1 MLNFI
6 IGYVF
11 GMLATFFILAFFM
24 GAYSNEHE
32 HRQTYFSERSVFLL
46 QDYKEI
52 KATDYMSRSRE
63 VVNKNFECVGSNFS
77 GDTFPTINLFAG
89 MFCYRTDKKTLY
101 QLDVNLS
108 TWHEV
113 YKFTSDNKTYI
124 ANAYHADS
132 ADKAKYDESGKELA
146 SYLSDITFSDGVL
159 FKTNTKGKKTVVL
172 KKMSAATQTKAG
184 ESGLVPPAQAGQQA
198 CLLTGAGEWINV
210 IDLIYPVGSIYM
222 STNQINPSKLFGGAW
237 EALEQGRVLLSQG
250 TNYPAGS
257 KGGEETITLTEDNM
271 PKHTHRAS
279 VERTTLRGSFIA
291 ANQVGWDDG
300 QTTGCFTKSGK
311 WAGGCGH
318 KSDGREVVNF
328 NADHYHDITVQPA
341 GYSKP
346 HTNMQPYLSVYMW
359 KRIL

>member
-1 MLNFI
+1 M
-6 IGYVF
+6 
-11 GMLATFFILAFFM
+11 
-24 GAYSNEHE
+24 
-32 HRQTYFSERSVFLL
+32 

-63 VVNKNFECVGSNFS
+63 FINKNFECVGSNFS
-77 GDTFPTINLFAG
+77 GETFPTINLFAG

-159 FKTNTKGKKTVVL
+159 SKTNAKGEETVVL

-198 CLLTGAGEWINV
+198 CLLTGAGEWINI

-237 EALEQGRVLLSQG
+237 EALEQGRVLLAQG

-257 KGGEETITLTEDNM
+257 KGGEASVTLTEDNM

-279 VERTTLRGSFIA
+279 VERTTLRGTFIA
-291 ANQVGWDDG
+291 GNQVGDDWG
-300 QTTGCFTKSGK
+300 KTTGCFSPTGE
-311 WAGGCGH
+311 WAGECAH
-318 KSDGREVVNF
+318 KSDTREVIKF
-328 NADHYHDITVQPA
+328 NGDHYHNITVQTT
-341 GYSKP
+341 GYGNA
-346 HTNMQPYLSVYMW
+346 HNNMQPYLSVYMW
-359 KRIL
+359 KRIS